1 MLINLIIFFPER
13 TLIVRPP
20 QTQRIIKG
28 SSAEFYCG
36 VSNDPSI
43 PVMWKWSHRALQSSD
58 KVEIVG
64 DARRVISPEGTLTIY
79 GVRNNDIGNY
89 TCEVTS
95 AGGNDTKTV
104 SLTVIGKPWIQ
115 VLDMFF

>member
-1 MLINLIIFFPER
+1 M
-13 TLIVRPP
+13 
-20 QTQRIIKG
+20 
-28 SSAEFYCG
+28 
-36 VSNDPSI
+36 SNDPSI